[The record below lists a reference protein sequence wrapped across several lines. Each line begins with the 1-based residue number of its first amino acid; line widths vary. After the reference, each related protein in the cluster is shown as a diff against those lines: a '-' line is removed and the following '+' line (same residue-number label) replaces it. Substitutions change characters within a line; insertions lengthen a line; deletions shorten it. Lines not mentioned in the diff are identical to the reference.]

1 MKDIGASIG
10 VNESRVYSCTP
21 CSSSACAALG
31 SETNPQAASKILK
44 DAVVAFQQK
53 PKMLKAQFTP
63 AAGAASSARP
73 GRTSVLPFVAPS
85 QHEPDEEMAAS
96 WARMPIATAA
106 EKPRARKSARRA

>member
-1 MKDIGASIG
+1 M
-10 VNESRVYSCTP
+10 
-21 CSSSACAALG
+21 ALG

-85 QHEPDEEMAAS
+85 QHEPDEEMAAELG
-96 WARMPIATAA
+96 AHADRDGGREAA
-106 EKPRARKSARRA
+106 CAQERQAGVTE